1 MSAAAD
7 RQFPGIPADLKER
20 LKKAVGT
27 LNMLPAVAVQALQ
40 IANNPDCDLGKL
52 AGVIQRDLKLTTMIL
67 RMANSA
73 LFSPPRPIA
82 SLHHAVLTIGLRRCR
97 DFIVTAGLDSVSKK
111 VPREFKAQRELL
123 WRHGFVTALFA
134 MKVNQLLGLRFQGEE
149 FTAGLMHDFGRT
161 LLAVADP
168 ESFSRIDLLDFVE
181 GDDAE
186 GREREAIG
194 TSHAEFGAWFAA
206 ANELPESLVTAI
218 QFHHAPEAAGAHVQ
232 LAALV
237 AVADHMA
244 NHIQRGEAPETYNS
258 MTDGAMLVLEQ
269 SGARKATDVFAAAV
283 ARLLVEGPAI
293 ADSLMKDS

>member
-1 MSAAAD
+1 MSAAVD
-7 RQFPGIPADLKER
+7 RQFSGIPADLKER
-20 LKKAVGT
+20 LRKAVGT

-73 LFSPPRPIA
+73 LFSPPKPIA

-97 DFIVTAGLDSVSKK
+97 DFIVTAGLDSVSRK
-111 VPREFKAQRELL
+111 VPPELKAQRELL

-168 ESFSRIDLLDFVE
+168 EAFSRIDVLDFVE

-206 ANELPESLVTAI
+206 TNELPESLVGAI
-218 QFHHAPEAAGAHVQ
+218 QFHHAPEAAGPHVQ

-244 NHIQRGEAPETYNS
+244 NHIQRGEPPETYNS

-269 SGARKATDVFAAAV
+269 SGARRATDVFAAAV
-283 ARLLVEGPAI
+283 ARLLVEGPVI
-293 ADSLMKDS
+293 ADSLMKDA

>member
-1 MSAAAD
+1 MASAAES
-7 RQFPGIPADLKER
+7 QFPGIPGQLKDR
-20 LKKAVGT
+20 LKRAVGT

-52 AGVIQRDLKLTTMIL
+52 AGVIQRDLTITTLIL

-73 LFSPPRPIA
+73 LFSPPKPIA
-82 SLHHAVLTIGLRRCR
+82 SLHHAVLSLGLRRCR
-97 DFIVTAGLDSVSKK
+97 DFIVTAGLDSVAKK
-111 VPREFKAQRELL
+111 APPEMKAQRETL
-123 WRHGFVTALFA
+123 WRHGFLTALFA
-134 MKVNQLLGLRFQGEE
+134 MKVNQLLSLRFQGEE

-168 ESFSRIDLLDFVE
+168 ATFTRLDLLDFVE
-181 GDDAE
+181 GDDVE

-194 TSHAEFGAWFAA
+194 VSHAEFGAWFAA
-206 ANELPESLVTAI
+206 TNELPGSLVSAI
-218 QFHHAPEAAGAHVQ
+218 QHHHRPEAAGEHVQ

-258 MTDGAMLVLEQ
+258 MNDGAMLVLEQ
-269 SGARKATDVFAAAV
+269 SGARRATDVFAAAV
-283 ARLLVEGPAI
+283 TKLLADGPAI
-293 ADSLMKDS
+293 ADSLMK

>member
-1 MSAAAD
+1 MPSAAD
-7 RQFPGIPADLKER
+7 QQFPGIPLDLKER
-20 LKKAVGT
+20 LKRAVGT
-27 LNMLPAVAVQALQ
+27 LNMLPAVAVEALR

-52 AGVIQRDLKLTTMIL
+52 AGVIQKDLKLTTMIL

-97 DFIVTAGLDSVSKK
+97 DFILTAGLDSVSKK
-111 VPREFKAQRELL
+111 APPEMKSQRELL
-123 WRHGFVTALFA
+123 WRHGFLTALFA

-168 ESFSRIDLLDFVE
+168 EAFSRIDSLDFVE
-181 GDDAE
+181 GEDVD
-186 GREREAIG
+186 GREKEALG
-194 TSHAEFGAWFAA
+194 TSHSEFGAWFAA
-206 ANELPESLVTAI
+206 TNELPEALVSAI
-218 QFHHAPEAAGAHVQ
+218 QHHHVPEAAGAHTQ

-269 SGARKATDVFAAAV
+269 TGARKATEVFAAAV
-283 ARLLVEGPAI
+283 AKLLAEGPAI
-293 ADSLMKDS
+293 ADSLMKE